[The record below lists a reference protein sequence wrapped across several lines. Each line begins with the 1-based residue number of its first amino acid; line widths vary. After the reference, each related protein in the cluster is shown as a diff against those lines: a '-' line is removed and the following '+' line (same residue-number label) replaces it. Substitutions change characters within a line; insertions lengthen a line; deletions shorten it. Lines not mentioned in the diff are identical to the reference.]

1 MTEERRG
8 GKGGK
13 LMIFDRNPLKESI
26 KNVIMNTR
34 CRDLNLID
42 PTLVNAK
49 LSNLLSLVIRHF

>member
-1 MTEERRG
+1 
-8 GKGGK
+8 
-13 LMIFDRNPLKESI
+13 MIFDRNPLKESI